1 MREDI
6 AVLDIGSGKL
16 VFVVGQK
23 SSDDNFNIKN
33 FASVQYPGYYNGEWV
48 DKDSL
53 PSYIDEV
60 VKKSNFNF
68 RTKTLY
74 VSVPSEFTFVKTN
87 GLLTNLK
94 KKKTIT
100 ESMIKDIHNKA
111 DSFKVADHSVLCSSA
126 LEYIL
131 DEEEHTISPIGEKAG
146 NIYANMSYIFCKDE
160 FIRLICDISAKIGF
174 KYIKFIDSVWAEG
187 TQLIDTEVRINGA
200 VLIDV
205 GFASTTF
212 AFIKGDGIKYKK
224 TTSFGYGFMVDALS
238 RALNVDYDTAEN
250 MLSQITLNID
260 SDESSTYQY
269 ISNNVQYECRARDI
283 NNFLHCQIAD
293 NLVDF
298 VNANIYKIKEL
309 DEMTN
314 SRSSYTGKAIG
325 VINYLTKFYITGGG
339 LSEIRGAVKYFERL
353 LAKEVKILKGNTAGW
368 DKPYFASAF
377 ATLEVADK
385 MNRKNSL
392 LQKIFG

>member
-1 MREDI
+1 MREEI

-33 FASVQYPGYYNGEWV
+33 FASLQYPGYYKGEWV

-53 PSYIDEV
+53 PSYVAEV
-60 VKKSNFNF
+60 VKKSNYNLKS
-68 RTKTLY
+68 KTLY
-74 VSVPSEFTFVKTN
+74 VSVPADFTFVKTN

-94 KKKTIT
+94 KKKTVT

-111 DSFKVADHSVLCSSA
+111 DSFKVADYSVLCSSA

-131 DEEEHTISPIGEKAG
+131 DGEEHTISPIGESAS

-160 FIRLICDISAKIGF
+160 FIRSVCDIAAKIGF
-174 KYIKFIDSVWAEG
+174 KYVKFVDSVWAEG
-187 TQLIDTEVRINGA
+187 TQLIESDARVNGA
-200 VLIDV
+200 ILIDV
-205 GFASTTF
+205 GYASSTL
-212 AFIKGDGIKYKK
+212 AFVKGDGIKYKK
-224 TTSFGYGFMVDALS
+224 STSFGYGYMVDALAQ
-238 RALNVDYDTAEN
+238 ALGVNYDTAEN

-260 SDESSTYQY
+260 SDEMSTYQY
-269 ISNNVQYECRARDI
+269 MRGNVQYECRARDI
-283 NNFLHCQIAD
+283 NNLLHCQIAD

-298 VNANIYKIKEL
+298 VNSCIYEIKEI

-314 SRSSYTGKAIG
+314 SRTSYTGKAIG
-325 VINYLTKFYITGGG
+325 SINYLTDFYVTGGG

-353 LAKEVKILKGNTAGW
+353 LAKEVKLLKGNTAGW
-368 DKPYFASAF
+368 DKPYYASAF

-385 MNRKNSL
+385 MNSKNSL